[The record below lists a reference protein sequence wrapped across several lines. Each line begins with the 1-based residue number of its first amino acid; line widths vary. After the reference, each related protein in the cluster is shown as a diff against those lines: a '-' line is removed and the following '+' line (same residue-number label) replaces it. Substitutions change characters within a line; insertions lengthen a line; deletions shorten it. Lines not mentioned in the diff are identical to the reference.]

1 MDEEVVMS
9 KEEMNDEQLAQLLRA
24 RLGQLKRPSIETL
37 AEYELNL
44 LPADEAAA
52 IRRYLAQHPHAA
64 AQLDEL
70 RALWQDYQPTAN
82 RTPSAAGSSLQ
93 SFKLWLAEKVG
104 GSTLPARPALAGIR
118 GDAELVYRAGPVQ
131 LVLDVDD
138 DPQQPGRRSLTGL
151 LLNLPDGDW
160 LARLWP
166 TDNGSQEQE
175 WETAV
180 APDATF
186 MLDGLPSA
194 TYSLLIRSRAE
205 TAVIE
210 IYVESVVI

>member
-1 MDEEVVMS
+1 MNQ
-9 KEEMNDEQLAQLLRA
+9 EEMNDEQLAQLLRE
-24 RLGQLKRPSIETL
+24 RLSQLKRPSIETL

-44 LPADEAAA
+44 LPADEATA

-64 AQLDEL
+64 AHLDEL
-70 RALWQDYQPTAN
+70 RSLWRDYQPKTSRA
-82 RTPSAAGSSLQ
+82 PAAGSSPLQ

-104 GSTLPARPALAGIR
+104 DPALPGQPALAGIR
-118 GDAELVYRAGPVQ
+118 GEAELIYRAGPVQ
-131 LVLDVDD
+131 LALDVDH

-160 LARLWP
+160 LARLWS
-166 TDNGSQEQE
+166 TDSDSQEQE

-194 TYSLLIRSRAE
+194 TYSLLIRSQDE
-205 TAVIE
+205 TAVVE
-210 IYVESVVI
+210 IYIESLAI

>member
-1 MDEEVVMS
+1 MS
-9 KEEMNDEQLAQLLRA
+9 KEEMNNEQLAQLLRA

-37 AEYELNL
+37 ADYELNL
-44 LPADEAAA
+44 LPAGEAAA

-70 RALWQDYQPTAN
+70 RALWQDYQPQAN
-82 RTPSAAGSSLQ
+82 RAPAAGGSPLQ

-104 GSTLPARPALAGIR
+104 GSALPGRPGLAGIR
-118 GDAELVYRAGPVQ
+118 GETELVYRAGPVQ
-131 LVLDVDD
+131 LVLDIDD

-160 LARLWP
+160 LARLWA
-166 TDNGSQEQE
+166 TDSGSQEQE
-175 WETAV
+175 WETAL

-186 MLDGLPSA
+186 MLDGLLPA
-194 TYSLLIRSRAE
+194 TYSLLIRSQDE
-205 TAVIE
+205 TAVVE
-210 IYVESVVI
+210 IYIESLAI